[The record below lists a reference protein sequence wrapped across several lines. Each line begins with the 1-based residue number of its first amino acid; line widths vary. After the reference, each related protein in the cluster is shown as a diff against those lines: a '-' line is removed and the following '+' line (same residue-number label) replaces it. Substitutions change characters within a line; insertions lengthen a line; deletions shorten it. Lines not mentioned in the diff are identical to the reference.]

1 MKNIILASALAALVF
16 SAPNVMAG
24 GNSFNDLQQEW
35 ASVQARQ
42 KAVNQRFA
50 KIDKVAA
57 REINNI
63 PEQERAGLPSRPV
76 KIAGRLFCLD
86 KC

>member
-16 SAPNVMAG
+16 SAPNVIAG

-50 KIDKVAA
+50 KVDKVAA

-63 PEQERAGLPSRPV
+63 PEQERAGLPSGQT